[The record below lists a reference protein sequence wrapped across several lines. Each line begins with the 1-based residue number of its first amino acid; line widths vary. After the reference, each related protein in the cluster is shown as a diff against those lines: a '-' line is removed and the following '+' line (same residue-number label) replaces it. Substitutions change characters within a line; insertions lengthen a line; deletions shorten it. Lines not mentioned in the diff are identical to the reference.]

1 MGTVKRRRGK
11 EDPTVYQL
19 STRWLWRVL
28 GWPLIA
34 SGLAFIV
41 VGLAVATE
49 PVSEDSIATVVLS
62 LPLGCYLM
70 WLGWGPPKT
79 GIKVTFQ
86 EVQITG
92 MRRIKLGYE
101 EIEDVYVQTLVPLVS
116 ERLVVVARGKTYEVN
131 ASRLFGRIGP
141 DLDKAALR
149 ISPWWR
155 A

>member
-1 MGTVKRRRGK
+1 MHKHSK
-11 EDPTVYQL
+11 EDPVIYQL
-19 STRWLWRVL
+19 STRWLWRIL

-49 PVSEDSIATVVLS
+49 PVSEDSIATAIFI
-62 LPLGCYLM
+62 LGGGCSML
-70 WLGWGPPKT
+70 WLGWRLPKT
-79 GIKVTFQ
+79 GI
-86 EVQITG
+86 EITSQRVHIIG
-92 MRRIKLGYE
+92 IRRIKLGYE

-116 ERLVVVARGKTYEVN
+116 ELLVIIARGKTYEVN

>member
-1 MGTVKRRRGK
+1 M
-11 EDPTVYQL
+11 
-19 STRWLWRVL
+19 
-28 GWPLIA
+28 
-34 SGLAFIV
+34 
-41 VGLAVATE
+41 
-49 PVSEDSIATVVLS
+49 
-62 LPLGCYLM
+62 
-70 WLGWGPPKT
+70 
-79 GIKVTFQ
+79 
-86 EVQITG
+86 QITG